1 MPEDE
6 KAKKGIVNYV
16 AMDGNS
22 IELTPDIVK
31 GALVKGNS
39 NMSYREIFMF
49 MKLCEA
55 RKLNPFIGDAYPVKY
70 GEADAQIIT
79 SKDYW
84 LKKIKSCEGYEWH
97 KAGII
102 ILKQGKD
109 GPEIE
114 RPVGTFFL
122 PDIQQLVGGWAVV
135 CINGELREHSV
146 TFSEYNSGKST
157 WKSIPATMIRK
168 VALAQLVREILP
180 EETAGL
186 YDESEVIMRDATPGN
201 KDIGIAGVRE
211 KIKEALSGKS
221 GEKVFSK
228 KADELTDIDALNS
241 LLASVSKLDDA
252 IKEGEDLLNE

>member
-1 MPEDE
+1 MAEE
-6 KAKKGIVNYV
+6 VKEKKGIVVYT
-16 AMDGNS
+16 ATDGNQ

-55 RKLNPFIGDAYPVKY
+55 RKLNPFIGDAYPVKF
-70 GEADAQIIT
+70 GDADAQIIT

-109 GPEIE
+109 GPEVE
-114 RPVGTFFL
+114 RVVGTFFL
-122 PDIQQLVGGWAVV
+122 PDLHQLVGGWSEV
-135 CINGELREHSV
+135 CINGEVREHSV

-157 WKSIPATMIRK
+157 WKAIPATMIRK
-168 VALAQLVREILP
+168 VALAQLVKEILP
-180 EETAGL
+180 EETAGF
-186 YDESEVIMRDATPGN
+186 YDESEIVMRDATPG
-201 KDIGIAGVRE
+201 KGSDASEIRA
-211 KIKEALSGKS
+211 KIKEALSGKN

-241 LLASVSKLDDA
+241 LLASVSKLDNA
-252 IKEGEDLLNE
+252 IKEGEDELNG